1 MQQTMCSADLM
12 LSDQGV
18 AQEGLM
24 GVLLGEQT
32 PYLEAQGQHHTHA
45 ECHLSS
51 VQLSLHQSYFARAGC
66 QQHTQ
71 LS

>member
-1 MQQTMCSADLM
+1 M

-32 PYLEAQGQHHTHA
+32 LYWEAQGQHHTHA
-45 ECHLSS
+45 ECRLSS
-51 VQLSLHQSYFARAGC
+51 VQLSLRQCNFARAGC
-66 QQHTQ
+66 CQQHTL